1 MEDCVFL
8 YKPVSG
14 NEATG
19 SLLFDIHPFFK
30 NILAC
35 FLKMKLQ
42 LINSNYSPLIA

>member
-1 MEDCVFL
+1 MEDCIFL
-8 YKPVSG
+8 YKLVSD

-19 SLLFDIHPFFK
+19 SLLIDVHLFFK

-35 FLKMKLQ
+35 FLKMKLK